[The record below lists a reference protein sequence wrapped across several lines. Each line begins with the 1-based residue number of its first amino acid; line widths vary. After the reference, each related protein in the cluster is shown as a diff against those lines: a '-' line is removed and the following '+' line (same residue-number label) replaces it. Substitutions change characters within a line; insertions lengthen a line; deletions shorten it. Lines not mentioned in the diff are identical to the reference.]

1 MNEFLAIFGSI
12 IFAFGLGA
20 GLMLFFG
27 GKTTLNYLKVK
38 YGRGSKIFIWVDTPL
53 GRVSRVG
60 KIEGEVNEG
69 VVSWNYRGEQK
80 LTELTKDT
88 VGDFLKVK
96 YISLNVETPEKPYTL
111 AVNGE
116 KPARSI
122 DQPTF
127 KNILTRALT
136 RPSLDDDVNKKIKL
150 ILILLAVIGLGVL
163 IAVFKIINIE
173 KLVGALGV
181 I

>member
-38 YGRGSKIFIWVDTPL
+38 YGRGSKLFIWVDTPV
-53 GRVSRVG
+53 GRISKVG

-69 VVSWNYRGEQK
+69 VVSWKYRGETK
-80 LTELTKDT
+80 LSELTKSV

-96 YISLNVETPEKPYTL
+96 YISVNVETPEKPYTL
-111 AVNGE
+111 AQDGE

-127 KNILTRALT
+127 NNLLKRALT
-136 RPSLDDDVNKKIKL
+136 RPTLDDDMTKKIRM
-150 ILILLAVIGLGVL
+150 ILIILAVIGLGVL
-163 IAVFKIINIE
+163 VIAFKVVNIE
-173 KLVGALGV
+173 QLVTNLGV

>member
-1 MNEFLAIFGSI
+1 MNDFLAIFGSI

-38 YGRGSKIFIWVDTPL
+38 FGRGSKVFIWVDTPT
-53 GRVSRVG
+53 GRTSKVG
-60 KIEGEVNEG
+60 TIEGEVNEG
-69 VVSWNYRGEQK
+69 VVSWKYRGEQK
-80 LTELTKDT
+80 LTELKREF

-96 YISLNVETPEKPYTL
+96 YIALNVETPEKPYTL

-116 KPARSI
+116 TPARSI

-127 KNILTRALT
+127 NNILKRALT
-136 RPSLDDDVNKKIKL
+136 RPSLDDDLQKKIRI

-163 IAVFKIINIE
+163 VVAFKVINIE
-173 KLVGALGV
+173 QLVTNLGV